1 MGVPGVVLSGVPRIG
16 VGAAE
21 ATLDQGPWSRAA
33 TADTRQ
39 ITGRVSR
46 CSLVDLDMVMDGE
59 SHGESR
65 ENVSAILA
73 AEPVVPFGKA
83 KAGGA
88 EDLIVVGN
96 EW

>member
-1 MGVPGVVLSGVPRIG
+1 MFS
-16 VGAAE
+16 
-21 ATLDQGPWSRAA
+21 
-33 TADTRQ
+33 
-39 ITGRVSR
+39 
-46 CSLVDLDMVMDGE
+46 VDLDMVMDGE

-83 KAGGA
+83 EAGGA

>member
-1 MGVPGVVLSGVPRIG
+1 MCQELVLVQRKPPLTRVHG
-16 VGAAE
+16 VG
-21 ATLDQGPWSRAA
+21 QPQ
-33 TADTRQ
+33 Q